1 MIDITIQELD
11 RLAGLARIEVLP
23 EEKEAM
29 KESIMSILGYVSQ
42 VNTALGTTQKKNI
55 SSVHNVFREDLV
67 TTISGIYTDTLL
79 NNSPSR
85 DGDYVSV
92 KKIL

>member
-1 MIDITIQELD
+1 MIDITTQDMD
-11 RLAGLARIEVLP
+11 RLASLARIEVLP

-29 KESIMSILGYVSQ
+29 KDSIMSILGYVSQ
-42 VNTALGTTQKKNI
+42 VNTVVEHSKDKEIPRL
-55 SSVHNVFREDLV
+55 HNVLREDVV
-67 TTISGIYTDTLL
+67 TTVSGEYTQALL
-79 NNSPSR
+79 DNAPSR